1 VQLLVLFHQMR
12 LPPMSPFPRQ
22 ALIVS
27 CQPVPGGPL
36 DSSEIVVGFA
46 LAAIAGGAQGL
57 RIEGVER
64 VARVHRAARVPVIG
78 IVKSDITGTSVR
90 ITPYADDVKALAT
103 AGADIIAYDAT
114 ACPRPET
121 AASLCKAIHAAGR
134 LAMADISTLSE
145 AAAAVAH
152 GADLIGTTLS
162 GYTGGPIPKDPDIA
176 LVRQIADLDV
186 PVIAEGRFRTP
197 EQARQAIAAGAHAVV
212 IGSAITRPE
221 HITEWFARAISGTGG
236 S

>member
-1 VQLLVLFHQMR
+1 ML
-12 LPPMSPFPRQ
+12 PFPRQ

-36 DSSEIVVGFA
+36 DTTGIVVGFA

-64 VARVHRAARVPVIG
+64 VARVHRVARVPVIG
-78 IVKSDITGTSVR
+78 IVKSDIAGSPVR
-90 ITPYADDVKALAT
+90 ITPFAEDVQALAG

-114 ACPRPET
+114 QCPRPET
-121 AASLCKAIHAAGR
+121 AASLCDAIHACGK
-134 LAMADISTLSE
+134 LAMADIATVQD
-145 AAAAVAH
+145 AAAAAAH
-152 GADLIGTTLS
+152 GTDLIGTTLS
-162 GYTGGPIPKDPDIA
+162 GYTGGAVPEDPDID
-176 LVRQIADLDV
+176 LVRQITGFGR
-186 PVIAEGRFRTP
+186 PVIAEGRYRTP
-197 EQARQAIAAGAHAVV
+197 GQARQAIAAGAYAVV

-221 HITEWFARAISGTGG
+221 HITAWFAKAVASMGG